1 MESFCFSN
9 FSSITYC
16 LIHFTEET
24 AAAPNAVPPKCTS
37 QVHTYLIYFILLSK
51 PLALHTF
58 ILFMG
63 NSFDSQWTRYCLNA
77 SLCTA
82 LVIPSLPCPRVVCSV
97 FLRPSAFLLGT
108 SSKLRK
114 EMQRAESTGASKY
127 YRYCRC
133 SFRYFGFGV

>member
-1 MESFCFSN
+1 MQ
-9 FSSITYC
+9 C
-16 LIHFTEET
+16 LL
-24 AAAPNAVPPKCTS
+24 NAQLR
-37 QVHTYLIYFILLSK
+37 QVHKYLIYFILLSK

-63 NSFDSQWTRYCLNA
+63 NLFDSQWTRYCLNA

-114 EMQRAESTGASKY
+114 EMQRAESKGASKY
-127 YRYCRC
+127 WMFI
-133 SFRYFGFGV
+133 SIFWFRGFKTCLPIS

>member
-1 MESFCFSN
+1 MQ
-9 FSSITYC
+9 C
-16 LIHFTEET
+16 LL
-24 AAAPNAVPPKCTS
+24 NAQLS
-37 QVHTYLIYFILLSK
+37 QVHKYLIYFILLSK

-63 NSFDSQWTRYCLNA
+63 NLFDSQWTRYCLNE

-127 YRYCRC
+127 WMFISIFWFWSLKTCLLFTDFLTTLSC
-133 SFRYFGFGV
+133 LIFFAVVFG